1 MRLLPLLLLLVFSS
15 LAQAQ
20 AQNQDLEAALPPPPM
35 NDSPDTPELKSA
47 PPPTVETTIERE
59 PQEPEVR
66 IIERKDKT
74 VTEYRENGVVY
85 MVKITPSVGPSY
97 YLIDSDG
104 DGDLETRQSDL
115 DPDMAVPTW
124 VIKRW

>member
-1 MRLLPLLLLLVFSS
+1 MRLLPLIFLLVFLP

-20 AQNQDLEAALPPPPM
+20 DQEPVLPPPPM
-35 NDSPDTPELKSA
+35 NDKPETPQLKSA

-66 IIERKDKT
+66 IIERKGKT

-85 MVKITPSVGPSY
+85 MVKITPKVGPSY

-104 DGDLETRQSDL
+104 DGDLETRQNDL
-115 DPDMAVPTW
+115 VPNMAVPTW

>member
-1 MRLLPLLLLLVFSS
+1 MRLLPSLLILVISS
-15 LAQAQ
+15 LAHAQ
-20 AQNQDLEAALPPPPM
+20 DQNLEAAMPPPPM
-35 NDSPDTPELKSA
+35 NDSTNTPQLKSA

-85 MVKITPSVGPSY
+85 MVKITPKVGPSY

-104 DGDLETRQSDL
+104 DGDLETRQNDL
-115 DPDMAVPTW
+115 VPNMAVPTW